1 MNMLVV
7 VRKGTSANIAA
18 YDPSWPD
25 QFQVEAHRIQD
36 ELRDLAYRVEHVGST
51 SVPGLAAKPII
62 DMLVVTE
69 SQAGALHCTAQLERL
84 GYTHAEHPIAFFHQP
99 MEWPHTHHVHVR
111 EAGHRDACRWLLFRD
126 WLRTHPCD
134 LRAYETLKRSLANGA
149 DLSRAEN
156 RARYSEAK
164 TEFIRDVE
172 RRASL
177 ARRFAAG

>member
-1 MNMLVV
+1 MVL
-7 VRKGTSANIAA
+7 VRKGTSANIAD

-25 QFQVEAHRIQD
+25 LFQLEAHRL
-36 ELRDLAYRVEHVGST
+36 ECGLRDLAYRVEHVGST

-69 SQAGALHCTAQLERL
+69 SASGAMHCTERLEGL

-99 MEWPHTHHVHVR
+99 LQWPHTHHVHVR
-111 EAGHRDACRWLLFRD
+111 EAGHADASRWLLFRD
-126 WLRTHPCD
+126 WLRSHPGD

-149 DLSRAEN
+149 DLSLAAN

-164 TEFIRDVE
+164 TDFIRGVE
-172 RRASL
+172 QRAEL
-177 ARRFAAG
+177 ARSFDP

>member
-1 MNMLVV
+1 MLLL
-7 VRKGTSANIAA
+7 RKGTPANIAA

-25 QFQVEAHRIQD
+25 LFQLEAQRIQD
-36 ELRDLAYRVEHVGST
+36 ALRGLAYRVEHVGST

-69 SQAGALHCTAQLERL
+69 SLSDALHCREQLERL
-84 GYTHAEHPIAFFHQP
+84 GYAHAEHPIAFFHQP

-111 EAGHRDACRWLLFRD
+111 EAGHADACRWLLFRD
-126 WLRTHPCD
+126 WLRTHPYD
-134 LRAYETLKRSLANGA
+134 LRAYETLKRNLANGA
-149 DLSRAEN
+149 DLSRPEN

-172 RRASL
+172 RKAGL
-177 ARRFAAG
+177 ARRFAE

>member
-1 MNMLVV
+1 MLP
-7 VRKGTSANIAA
+7 VRNGTSANIAA
-18 YDPSWPD
+18 YDPSWPAL
-25 QFQVEAHRIQD
+25 FQLEARRLQD
-36 ELRDLAYRVEHVGST
+36 GLCDLAYRVEHVGST

-69 SQAGALHCTAQLERL
+69 NTSDALECTAQLERL

-99 MEWPHTHHVHVR
+99 IQWPHTHHIHVR
-111 EAGHRDACRWLLFRD
+111 EAGHADACRWLLFRD
-126 WLRTHPCD
+126 WLRTHPRD

-149 DLSRAEN
+149 DLSRAED

-172 RRASL
+172 RRAGL
-177 ARRFAAG
+177 ARRFGV